1 MKKGIKGLISSFIA
15 ICFLVVGSF
24 LLEEYKTESTPSV
37 SLSDIPDY
45 NGSAYVNIED
55 GKSDLEGVWK
65 EGYEDF
71 SSDGLGRCTEAK
83 ALVCK
88 DIMPTDDREDISSVT
103 PTGWKNKR
111 YDSGLVEGGWV
122 YNRCHLIGFQLTGEN
137 ANPENLITGT
147 RYLNI
152 DGMLPFENMV
162 ADYVKKTG
170 NHVMYSVTPVY
181 TGNSL
186 VADGVI
192 MEAESVEDSGSGINF
207 DVYCYNVQP
216 GIEIDYTT
224 GDTKIMK

>member
-1 MKKGIKGLISSFIA
+1 MKKGIKGLISSFIV

-45 NGSAYVNIED
+45 NGNAYVNIED

-88 DIMPTDDREDISSVT
+88 DIMPTDDREGISSVT

-111 YDSGLVEGGWV
+111 YDSDLVEGGWV

>member
-1 MKKGIKGLISSFIA
+1 MKKGIKGLLSSFIA
-15 ICFLVVGSF
+15 IGFLAVGSF
-24 LLEEYKTESTPSV
+24 LLEEYKIESTPSV

-45 NGSAYVNIED
+45 NGNAYVNIED

-88 DIMPTDDREDISSVT
+88 DSMPTDDREDISSVT

-111 YDSGLVEGGWV
+111 YDSDLVEGGWV